1 MSENINKSQISEAL
15 QIQAFKSPEELL
27 PQTFE
32 DKEHTKNTK
41 NAKNKGFLNKLIA
54 RDSL

>member
-1 MSENINKSQISEAL
+1 MDSNLKSS
-15 QIQAFKSPEELL
+15 EELP

-32 DKEHTKNTK
+32 DEERTKNTK
-41 NAKNKGFLNKLIA
+41 NAKNKEFLNKLIA